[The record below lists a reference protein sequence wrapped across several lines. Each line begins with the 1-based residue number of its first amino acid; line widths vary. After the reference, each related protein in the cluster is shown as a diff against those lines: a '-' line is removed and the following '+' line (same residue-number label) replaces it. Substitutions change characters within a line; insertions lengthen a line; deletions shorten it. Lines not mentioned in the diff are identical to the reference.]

1 MAKNKA
7 CKVLE
12 LPPDWKMSFQANAMR
27 SSFCLA
33 LTQPMLEFICATA
46 DGVHWDRRLYRASW
60 GIAKPDNWL
69 ASGGALIKRGLVER
83 IDVRRELAMTDMISS
98 HYRLTPAGKAL
109 VELLKITGI
118 FVKADYA
125 LEKFSG

>member
-1 MAKNKA
+1 MVKKGN
-7 CKVLE
+7 VLE

-60 GIAKPDNWL
+60 GLARPDNWL

-83 IDVRRELAMTDMISS
+83 IDVRRELDQNDMITS

-109 VELLKITGI
+109 VNLLRVTGI
-118 FVKADYA
+118 FVAADSA
-125 LEKFSG
+125 LAKQTGA